1 MLDDALTPVET
12 LFAESQG
19 RIVVSCA
26 PDRTENVIRI
36 AMDHGVPARKIGTVR
51 GRREPFHVKAI
62 SGQIETDLTSLHQAY
77 FGALPAIMNTPV
89 SSEE

>member
-1 MLDDALTPVET
+1 MLDDALPPVAT

-26 PDRTENVIRI
+26 PDRTENVIRL
-36 AMDHGVPARKIGTVR
+36 AMDHGVPARTIGTVGGR
-51 GRREPFHVKAI
+51 GESFHVTAV

>member
-1 MLDDALTPVET
+1 
-12 LFAESQG
+12 
-19 RIVVSCA
+19 
-26 PDRTENVIRI
+26 
-36 AMDHGVPARKIGTVR
+36 MDHGVPARKIGTVGGR
-51 GRREPFHVKAI
+51 GESFHVTAV